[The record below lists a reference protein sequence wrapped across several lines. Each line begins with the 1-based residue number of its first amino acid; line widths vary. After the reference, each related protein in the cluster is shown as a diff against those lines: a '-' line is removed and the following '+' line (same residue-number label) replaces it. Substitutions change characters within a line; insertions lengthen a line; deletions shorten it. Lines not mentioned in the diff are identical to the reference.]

1 MSDELLE
8 LARLG
13 INAETFKR
21 SDLGKF
27 LQRKAETERKD
38 ALNDL
43 VNAAPDDIKANTD
56 ARNRI
61 HVVGMFLTWINDA
74 IDIGRSAHEQLDSE

>member
-1 MSDELLE
+1 MSDFLE

-13 INAETFKR
+13 IDAETFMR

-27 LQRKAETERKD
+27 IQRKAETERND

-43 VNAAPDDIKANTD
+43 VNAAPDDIKANTE

-61 HVVGMFLTWINDA
+61 HVVNMFLSWVNDA
-74 IDIGRSAHEQLDSE
+74 IEIGRSAHEQLDSE